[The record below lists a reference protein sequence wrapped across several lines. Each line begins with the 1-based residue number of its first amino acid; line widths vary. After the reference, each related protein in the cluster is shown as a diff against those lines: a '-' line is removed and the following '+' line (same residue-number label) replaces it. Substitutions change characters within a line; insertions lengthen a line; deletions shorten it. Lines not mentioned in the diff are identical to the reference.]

1 MWLHSIAIPYI
12 SMDTEQALF
21 NKGLN
26 KNDVMISDIYI
37 IVFRCLIIIIIFTI
51 INSIV
56 IIVRIDCVC
65 YICASM

>member
-1 MWLHSIAIPYI
+1 
-12 SMDTEQALF
+12 MDTEQALF

-37 IVFRCLIIIIIFTI
+37 IVFRCLIIIIIIIFTI

-65 YICASM
+65 CICASM